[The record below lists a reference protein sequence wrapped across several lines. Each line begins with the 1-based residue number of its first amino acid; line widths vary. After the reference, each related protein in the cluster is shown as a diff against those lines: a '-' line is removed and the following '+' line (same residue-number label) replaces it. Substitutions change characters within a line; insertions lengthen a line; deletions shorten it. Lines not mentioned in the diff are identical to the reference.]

1 MGYQFGIIER
11 EVVNM
16 WHEVC
21 DIYSPNAE
29 KKREDYKMPRDI
41 VDKGTV
47 KEYKFMNYLIKIYKL

>member
-1 MGYQFGIIER
+1 
-11 EVVNM
+11 M

-21 DIYSPNAE
+21 DLYPPNAE
-29 KKREDYKMPRDI
+29 KPIDI

>member
-21 DIYSPNAE
+21 DDYPLNSE
-29 KKREDYKMPRDI
+29 KEREDYDMLKDI
-41 VDKGTV
+41 IDKGTV